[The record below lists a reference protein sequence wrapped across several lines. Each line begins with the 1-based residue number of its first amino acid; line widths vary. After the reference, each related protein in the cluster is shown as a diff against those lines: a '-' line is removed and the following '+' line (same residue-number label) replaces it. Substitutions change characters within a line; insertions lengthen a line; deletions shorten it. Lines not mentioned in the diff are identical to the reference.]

1 MSEVPQGGT
10 PGKVEAARCK
20 IAGVH
25 KIAKYKLSSSCSYT
39 PSILGYYH
47 VSRMLGGIADVPPA
61 VLRTFDL
68 QNHISM
74 GRAALAQTTPGS
86 LIHQTWAS
94 LMAQLTAGAAS
105 KRRDFLLTDDFAQ
118 SYGALSKNP
127 MNESFYKE
135 FFNGG
140 TSNIARAMNF
150 RDKNPIVEMLAHNVD
165 ISKLVGRDF
174 TTENAQK
181 MVQLKD
187 AADLIVIDTVMNQQ
201 DRFGNVHYLATY
213 YYLDP
218 KDLDRDDNP
227 KLKSSQDLTPE
238 EVARVGAVQ
247 IKKMLLKDND
257 CGVAKQ
263 NIAKQVGLADRIARL
278 DPKTYLLLLHLDA
291 VADLAGTKE
300 FFIREMAFN
309 ADC

>member
-1 MSEVPQGGT
+1 
-10 PGKVEAARCK
+10 
-20 IAGVH
+20 
-25 KIAKYKLSSSCSYT
+25 
-39 PSILGYYH
+39 
-47 VSRMLGGIADVPPA
+47 
-61 VLRTFDL
+61 
-68 QNHISM
+68 
-74 GRAALAQTTPGS
+74 
-86 LIHQTWAS
+86 
-94 LMAQLTAGAAS
+94 
-105 KRRDFLLTDDFAQ
+105 
-118 SYGALSKNP
+118 
-127 MNESFYKE
+127 
-135 FFNGG
+135 
-140 TSNIARAMNF
+140 
-150 RDKNPIVEMLAHNVD
+150 
-165 ISKLVGRDF
+165 
-174 TTENAQK
+174 